1 MGKYSKKLARL
12 VVSVAV
18 SLIVLAW
25 LDISSRISA
34 GDGMQPVESGCADS
48 LLIVKEPEGM
58 NGRIIDYTGFRL
70 SFNADCKQ
78 PNWVAWELTADEA
91 KANVAS
97 RKNTTFMRDPNV
109 EGCATVNDY
118 RGSGFDR
125 GHMCPAAD
133 MKWDQRAMNDCFLL
147 TNICPQDNGL
157 NTGAWNALENK
168 CRSWAVRDSAIII
181 VCGPILTDR
190 LTRHIGDSRVA
201 VPERFFKAVLAPY
214 ASPVRA
220 IGFIMPN
227 TRHAPGMQQAAVSI
241 DEIEE
246 ATGLDLFSWLPDD
259 IESEVEATCNF
270 PQWNKR

>member
-1 MGKYSKKLARL
+1 MGKYSKKFARL
-12 VVSVAV
+12 VVSVVV

-34 GDGMQPVESGCADS
+34 DDGMQPVDLGCVDS

-58 NGRIIDYTGFRL
+58 NGRVIDYMGFRL
-70 SFNADCKQ
+70 SFNADFKQ

-91 KANVAS
+91 NASVAS
-97 RKNTTFMRDPNV
+97 RKNTTFMRDPEV
-109 EGCATVNDY
+109 DGCATVNDY

-157 NTGAWNALENK
+157 NTGAWNSLENK

-190 LTRHIGDSRVA
+190 LTRHIGDNKVA

-227 TRHAPGMQQAAVSI
+227 TRHAPGMQQSAVSI

-259 IESEVEATCNF
+259 IENEVEATCNF
-270 PQWNKR
+270 TLWNKR